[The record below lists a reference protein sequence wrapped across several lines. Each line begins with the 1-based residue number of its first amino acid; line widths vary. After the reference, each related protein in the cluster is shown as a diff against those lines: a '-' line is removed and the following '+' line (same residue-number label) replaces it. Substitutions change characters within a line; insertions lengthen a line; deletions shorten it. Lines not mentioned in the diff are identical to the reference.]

1 MTIPYATN
9 LNRFALLGLV
19 AALVSAC
26 ASQPKPEGHD
36 ILQNHSIKVAS
47 EQVSIAIALPQSGL
61 ALAPGDANR
70 FHRFLREYVSR
81 GRTVITIESA
91 QPSLARDLVLSQG
104 LRDTEIYM
112 APSTTVQAP
121 NAVLTFTANKAVSP
135 ECGDWSSSSVGGFD
149 NAPHSNFGCATQ
161 RNIGQMVV
169 DPGDFIQ
176 AKPAEGKNAAR
187 TDADIFKQ
195 EAGTPRTRLLDGG
208 GNLITGQ

>member
-9 LNRFALLGLV
+9 LNRFALVGLI
-19 AALVSAC
+19 AALMSAC
-26 ASQPKPEGHD
+26 ASEPRPDGHD
-36 ILQNHSIKVAS
+36 ITQNHLIKVAS
-47 EQVSIAIALPQSGL
+47 EQVSIAITLPQSGL
-61 ALAPGDANR
+61 ALSAGDASR
-70 FHRFLREYVSR
+70 FQRFLRDYVGR

-91 QPSLARDLVLSQG
+91 QPSLARDVLLSQG
-104 LRDTEIYM
+104 LRDSEIYM

-121 NAVLTFTANKAVSP
+121 NAVLSFTANKAISP
-135 ECGDWSSSSVGGFD
+135 ECGNWSSSPAGGFD

-176 AKPAEGKNAAR
+176 AKPAEGKNAGR
-187 TDADIFKQ
+187 TDVDVFKQ
-195 EAGTPRTRLLDGG
+195 QSGTVRTRLLDGS